1 MSIAHPEV
9 ELLKALPP
17 AAGAPLQLK
26 ALPPAR
32 PNRLGRATRLAGRLL
47 VVALALGCAAGVAY
61 LGYRTHWAMPKFSAL
76 LGETEPPKDDW
87 CTEHGV
93 PESACVE
100 CDKSRLPSAKGSGWC
115 RVHGVPDCPLEH
127 PEVAQTPSPPAVT
140 DADRERAARTLAFA
154 PRPENSSKCKLHQRR
169 IQLASQ
175 EVVDRLGITVA
186 PVTRAPITESVSA
199 PGEIGYD
206 PTRVAHLSARVPGT
220 VWRVEKQI
228 GDAVK
233 AGEVLALVDAAEV
246 GKAKAEFQQA
256 LVDLGLR
263 RQTLANLRAS
273 AGAVPGRAVV
283 EAESASEEAGVRLL
297 TAEQALANL
306 GMPVRAED
314 VRDLSPADLA
324 RRVQFL
330 GLPDSLAARLARET
344 ASSNLIAVTAPFDGE
359 VVARSAV
366 AGEAADPARSLF
378 VVADTRR
385 MWLTL
390 RVRVEDARRL
400 RAGQPVRFQHAG
412 HDDAGA
418 DAGTVA
424 WVSPAAD
431 ETTRTVAVRVD
442 LPNAGGRHRAN
453 TFGTG
458 RVILREEP
466 SAIVVPSGA
475 VHWEGD
481 CNIVFVKD
489 KNFDKPGGPRVFHV
503 RTIRPGAK
511 DVAAGGPVTEVIAGV
526 LPGEWVAVQN
536 SGFLRSELLKNSL
549 GEG

>member
-1 MSIAHPEV
+1 MSVAHPEV
-9 ELLKALPP
+9 GLSKAPP
-17 AAGAPLQLK
+17 PTAEA
-26 ALPPAR
+26 PAR
-32 PNRLGRATRLAGRLL
+32 PKRLGRIARSAGHLL
-47 VVALALGCAAGVAY
+47 VVSLALGCAAGVAY
-61 LGYRTHWAMPKFSAL
+61 LGHRTDWALPKFSVLRGAAA
-76 LGETEPPKDDW
+76 PPKDDW
-87 CTEHGV
+87 CAEHGV

-100 CDKSRLPSAKGSGWC
+100 CDKSLLPPAKDAGWC
-115 RVHGVPDCPLEH
+115 RTHGVPNCPLEH
-127 PEVAQTPSPPAVT
+127 PEVAQTPTPPAVT
-140 DADRERAARTLAFA
+140 DADRERAARALAFA
-154 PRPENSSKCKLHQRR
+154 PRPENSRKCKMHLRR
-169 IQLASQ
+169 VQLASQ
-175 EVVDRLGITVA
+175 EVVERLGIAVA
-186 PVTRAPITESVSA
+186 PARRARVTESVSA

-206 PTRVAHLSARVPGT
+206 PTRVAHLSTRVPGT
-220 VWRVEKQI
+220 VWRVERQI
-228 GDAVK
+228 GDRVR

-246 GKAKAEFQQA
+246 GRAKAEFQQA

-273 AGAVPGRAVV
+273 AGSVPERAVV

-297 TAEQALANL
+297 TAGQALANL

-314 VRDLSPADLA
+314 VRGLSPTDLA
-324 RRVQFL
+324 RRMQFL
-330 GLPDSLAARLARET
+330 GLPDPLAAQLSRET
-344 ASSNLIAVTAPFDGE
+344 VSSNLIAVTAPFDGE

-378 VVADTRR
+378 VVADTDR

-400 RAGQPVRFQHAG
+400 RAGQPVQFRHAG
-412 HDDAGA
+412 HDDDAGA

-466 SAIVVPSGA
+466 AAIVVPSAA

-489 KNFDKPGGPRVFHV
+489 RNFDTPGAGKVFHV
-503 RTIRPGAK
+503 RAVRPGAK
-511 DVAAGGPVTEVIAGV
+511 DITAGGPVTEVIAGL
-526 LPGEWVAVQN
+526 LPGEQVAVRN